1 MLLLRTLCSYESARC
16 PTDTKHPYASFLAR
30 NTHYIPLLL
39 PPNFPHGTRSP
50 QPLHPDT
57 GCTPPPGLFCPPILP
72 LPPALPENLGGTL
85 TSPVHLSLTV
95 GESQVDMPSWKGNLE
110 IPIKIGQAYT
120 LRPNNSTSGICYI
133 FTVHGSHKGSK
144 KFYKDIH

>member
-1 MLLLRTLCSYESARC
+1 MSLHGVLQIPSIPMLL
-16 PTDTKHPYASFLAR
+16 FL
-30 NTHYIPLLL
+30 
-39 PPNFPHGTRSP
+39 HGTLTTFLSCSP
-50 QPLHPDT
+50 QIFRMGPGLPSL
-57 GCTPPPGLFCPPILP
+57 CTLTQAVPPPGLFCPPILP